1 MMSDLVMTHCPNCPK
16 GRAFPNSLRWRKI
29 DVGSDFT
36 GKQGLIQAIEVYCQN
51 RRCTLSVTPIL
62 K

>member
-1 MMSDLVMTHCPNCPK
+1 MMSELVMTHCPNCPK

-36 GKQGLIQAIEVYCQN
+36 GKQGLIQAIECIARTAVA
-51 RRCTLSVTPIL
+51 RFPSLRF
-62 K
+62 